1 MSILITNYSKHFLI
15 LNLVSGKPTL
25 TNVRSSC
32 INGDLTFT
40 WDVSTNETSPRNF
53 ILYNNS
59 WINLNDTR
67 HIVKDAF
74 LYKSIAFT
82 IDVPES
88 DSWTYTGNIL
98 YSLNESL
105 H

>member
-1 MSILITNYSKHFLI
+1 M
-15 LNLVSGKPTL
+15 
-25 TNVRSSC
+25 
-32 INGDLTFT
+32 NGDVTFT

-74 LYKSIAFT
+74 F
-82 IDVPES
+82 V
-88 DSWTYTGNIL
+88 
-98 YSLNESL
+98 
-105 H
+105 